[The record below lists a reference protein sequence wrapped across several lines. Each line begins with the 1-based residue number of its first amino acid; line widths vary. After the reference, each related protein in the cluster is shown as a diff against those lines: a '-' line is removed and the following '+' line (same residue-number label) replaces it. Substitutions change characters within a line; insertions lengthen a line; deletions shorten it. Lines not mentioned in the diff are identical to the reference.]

1 MARTLQTARLNHPAP
16 VSNPTAN
23 PPTTS
28 PRLHTDFME
37 VKVHTAK
44 CDSCDKHNKLTLYR
58 CTECGQHVC
67 SLCWNKKL
75 ADGTHDFGANF
86 RDVPELNA
94 NRVIEDDD
102 ADGEKEH
109 GNEGRAHS
117 RRRVHVISDDEDDDL
132 AVLKPASTRENA
144 DANDASKQHKQ
155 KKNVIMND
163 NLREDH
169 EDELPRLWPILLARR
184 LPVLRPAV
192 PAANTSVTESAN
204 RVTQRNP
211 HIHEGDS
218 DPEHQSI
225 VRVYDD
231 LGRQIIPSPYVFVGD
246 QETNPQTCHPS
257 QSSMTHQQVNRSAPL
272 HAQPAIYRPRPGA
285 DLDQQAA
292 RNQYAFANSQPTNR
306 QAPRPAQPLIA
317 QQQATHLASRQIQ
330 PAVYRPR
337 PGADL
342 DKQAARNQLAFANR
356 KRINHQAPQPG
367 QASVSHQQGVHPA
380 PHPAQTSISQQHA
393 QTAANMDQV
402 AARNQQ
408 AHRLNQQAEAYANA
422 KQMNARNRQNL
433 TSHQNTWPAANSDQ
447 LAAHYR
453 QAFISNQLSSSG
465 ANCAEARDRH
475 QAYLS
480 RHQAN
485 RPTPPAQTLVL
496 HSDATESSSFSAQA
510 SLSQEHAALLNSRQT
525 QHPIATQGR
534 PSGPSGGIQG
544 REVCLPVPIS

>member
-1 MARTLQTARLNHPAP
+1 MARTLQTARLNHPPP

-28 PRLHTDFME
+28 PRLHTAFME

-75 ADGTHDFGANF
+75 ADGTHDFGANL

-102 ADGEKEH
+102 ADGEKEYE
-109 GNEGRAHS
+109 NEGRTHS
-117 RRRVHVISDDEDDDL
+117 RRRVHVISDDEDNDL
-132 AVLKPASTRENA
+132 AVLKPAPTPENA
-144 DANDASKQHKQ
+144 DANDASKQHKE

-163 NLREDH
+163 NLREDRA
-169 EDELPRLWPILLARR
+169 DELPRLWPILPARR
-184 LPVLRPAV
+184 QPVLRFAV

-204 RVTQRNP
+204 RATQRNP

-246 QETNPQTCHPS
+246 EETNPQTCRPS
-257 QSSMTHQQVNRSAPL
+257 QSSMSHQQVNRSAPL

-292 RNQYAFANSQPTNR
+292 RNQYAFANSQPANR
-306 QAPRPAQPLIA
+306 QAPRPAQSLIA
-317 QQQATHLASRQIQ
+317 QQQATHLAARQIQ

-342 DKQAARNQLAFANR
+342 DKQAARNQLAFANC

-367 QASVSHQQGVHPA
+367 QASVSHQQGVHPS
-380 PHPAQTSISQQHA
+380 PRPAQTSISQQHA

-408 AHRLNQQAEAYANA
+408 VHRLNQQAEAYANA
-422 KQMNARNRQNL
+422 KQMDARNRQNL
-433 TSHQNTWPAANSDQ
+433 TSYQDTWLAANNDQ
-447 LAAHYR
+447 GAAHNR
-453 QAFISNQLSSSG
+453 QAVISNQLSSSD
-465 ANCAEARDRH
+465 ANYAEARDRH

-485 RPTPPAQTLVL
+485 RPTPPAQTPVL
-496 HSDATESSSFSAQA
+496 HSDATESSSLSAQA
-510 SLSQEHAALLNSRQT
+510 FLSPEHAAVLNSRQA

-534 PSGPSGGIQG
+534 PSGLSGGIQD
-544 REVCLPVPIS
+544 REVCLPVLIS

>member
-1 MARTLQTARLNHPAP
+1 
-16 VSNPTAN
+16 
-23 PPTTS
+23 
-28 PRLHTDFME
+28 ME

-75 ADGTHDFGANF
+75 ADGTHDFGAKF
-86 RDVPELNA
+86 RDVPELDA
-94 NRVIEDDD
+94 DRVVKDDD

-109 GNEGRAHS
+109 ENEGRTHS

-132 AVLKPASTRENA
+132 AVLKPAPAPENA
-144 DANDASKQHKQ
+144 DANDASKQHKK
-155 KKNVIMND
+155 KKNVVMHD
-163 NLREDH
+163 DLRGDQED
-169 EDELPRLWPILLARR
+169 DLPRLWPILPAKK

-192 PAANTSVTESAN
+192 PAANTSVTVSAN

-211 HIHEGDS
+211 HIQEDDI
-218 DPEHQSI
+218 DPEHKSI

-246 QETNPQTCHPS
+246 QETNPQTCRPS
-257 QSSMTHQQVNRSAPL
+257 QSSMSHQQANRSAPL

-285 DLDQQAA
+285 DLDHQAA

-317 QQQATHLASRQIQ
+317 QQQATQLAPRQIQ

-342 DKQAARNQLAFANR
+342 DRQAARNQLAFANR

-367 QASVSHQQGVHPA
+367 QASVSHQQEVRPA
-380 PHPAQTSISQQHA
+380 PRPAQASISPQHA

-408 AHRLNQQAEAYANA
+408 AHRLIQQAEAYANA
-422 KQMNARNRQNL
+422 TQMDARNRQHL
-433 TSHQNTWPAANSDQ
+433 TSHQDTWLAANSDQ
-447 LAAHYR
+447 GAAHYR

-465 ANCAEARDRH
+465 ANYTEARD
-475 QAYLS
+475 

-485 RPTPPAQTLVL
+485 RPTPPAQTPVS
-496 HSDATESSSFSAQA
+496 HPDATESTSFSAQA
-510 SLSQEHAALLNSRQT
+510 SFSQEHAALLNSRQA